1 MSKVIGITVGTP
13 ISKEKIKEI
22 SGEVKTVNGVKPDD
36 NGDVK
41 ITIPEQ
47 VTIDNSLSVEGA
59 AADSKAVGDKFKEF
73 STMAE
78 NLVGVKIPE
87 LEQSIDNNAIDI
99 IGLKESVEKLDEEY
113 IKGIVD
119 DVISEAL
126 EGDY

>member
-99 IGLKESVEKLDEEY
+99 IGLKESVEKLNENY